1 MGYPYYTEPTHV
13 QGDAKTLTGTN
24 ASRDTQHSSD
34 EGRLKPN
41 IAEKISLLEV
51 RRHPLITLLTNIGKT
66 LDGKTFKGSAL
77 MKEVTANPEFKV
89 QEDFYGGRYARV
101 SGTYNTAGSATVTLT
116 GAGSSSAHIFTVGDI
131 IFNQRTGERMIVET
145 IASVNTITIGRSLGT
160 TAATAGADGD
170 GLFIIGNASE
180 ENSGARNVNTTK
192 VNQPSNFTQ
201 IFKTTIAVSGTEKES
216 EFYGP
221 QTLTWQRAKKGTEHM
236 MDIERALWFG
246 EKGQDTGGAQGKPRR
261 FTGGILEHL
270 ESNNGYIQDQ
280 NGSLTAPDFNT
291 FLREAFTYGDSKKTL
306 FAGSLIL
313 QAVSEIS
320 RGQLVTKNKDATYGV
335 KVSEW
340 VTPFGDINIV
350 QNPLLVQ
357 DLAGYGFL
365 LDLTSYKYVSYRNR
379 DTKLQLNVQAND
391 VDGEID
397 QYLTEAGLKREQAQ
411 KCALIK
417 GVEA

>member
-1 MGYPYYTEPTHV
+1 M
-13 QGDAKTLTGTN
+13 
-24 ASRDTQHSSD
+24 
-34 EGRLKPN
+34 
-41 IAEKISLLEV
+41 LEV
-51 RRHPLITLLTNIGKT
+51 RRHPLVTLLTNIGKT
-66 LDGKTFKGSAL
+66 PSGAGFKGSAI
-77 MKEVTANPEFKV
+77 MKEITANPEFKV
-89 QEDFYGGRYARV
+89 QEDFYGGRYAKV
-101 SGTYNTAGSATVTLT
+101 SGTYTTAADATVTLT
-116 GAGSSSAHIFTVGDI
+116 GAGTQSGYIFTVGDI
-131 IFNQRTGERMIVET
+131 IFNQRTGERMIVKT
-145 IASVNTITIGRSLGT
+145 IASATTITIGRSLGS
-160 TAATAGADGD
+160 TAAAAGADGD

-192 VNQPSNFTQ
+192 VNQPSNYTQ
-201 IFKTTIAVSGTEKES
+201 IFKTTIAVSNTEKES
-216 EFYGP
+216 DFYGP

-246 EKGQDTGGAQGKPRR
+246 EKGSDTGGTQAKPRR

-270 ESNNGYIQDQ
+270 EGNNGYIQDQ
-280 NGSLTAPDFNT
+280 GGVLTAPDFNT

-306 FAGSLIL
+306 FAGANIL
-313 QAVSEIS
+313 QALSEIS
-320 RGQLVTKNKDATYGV
+320 RGQLVTKNQDSTYGV

-340 VTPFGDINIV
+340 VTSFGDINVV

-365 LDLTSYKYVSYRNR
+365 LDLNCYKFVAYRNR

-391 VDGEID
+391 IDGEID
-397 QYLTEAGLKREQAQ
+397 QYLTECGLKREQAQ